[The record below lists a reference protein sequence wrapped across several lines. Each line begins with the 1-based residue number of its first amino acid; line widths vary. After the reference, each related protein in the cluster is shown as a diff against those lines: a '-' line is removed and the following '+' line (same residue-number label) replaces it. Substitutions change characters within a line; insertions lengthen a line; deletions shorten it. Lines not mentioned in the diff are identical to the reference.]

1 MKTFSVIFKHSN
13 TVLRSIRVTLTDDSF
28 IVLCHHFYSLSLGTL
43 KRHLQQ
49 RVRGNRFDVSGG
61 SVYSDGSDGLDGS
74 IGSKDTDASNDSDGS
89 DVTESSSCIP
99 AGAECRS
106 L

>member
-1 MKTFSVIFKHSN
+1 MSHSSILI
-13 TVLRSIRVTLTDDSF
+13 LRSIRVTLTGDSF
-28 IVLCHHFYSLSLGTL
+28 IVCHHFYSLSLGTL

-49 RVRGNRFDVSGG
+49 RVRGSRFDVSGG
-61 SVYSDGSDGLDGS
+61 SVYSDGS